1 MGPHAEH
8 PKGLP
13 SHLLR
18 SVSGVKATLF
28 SLCPGPR
35 KGLNRLSISRKLWVS
50 WRAGLGVPSPACLPC
65 PDTALWYQPSVSSAP
80 FQGCGLQRGRYSELP
95 HECRC
100 KDSVTSGGIGLGG
113 VEGRVS
119 EHVCDLEA
127 QPRSERPRGAEQT
140 LAEDPHPL
148 SCLSWKQRRQMQDAW
163 RHAAPWAQVPA
174 HQVLGSSPGPPATP
188 TSGPKF

>member
-100 KDSVTSGGIGLGG
+100 KDSVSSGGIGLGG

-140 LAEDPHPL
+140 LAEDPQLEAEKTDARCLEACSPL
-148 SCLSWKQRRQMQDAW
+148 GPGACS
-163 RHAAPWAQVPA
+163 P
-174 HQVLGSSPGPPATP
+174 SPGVFSRATSHTNQRSQILGLP
-188 TSGPKF
+188 